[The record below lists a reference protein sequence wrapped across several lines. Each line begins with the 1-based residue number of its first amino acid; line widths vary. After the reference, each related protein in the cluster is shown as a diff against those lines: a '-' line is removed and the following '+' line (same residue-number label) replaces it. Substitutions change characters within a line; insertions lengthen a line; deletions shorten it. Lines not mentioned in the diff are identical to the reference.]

1 MRELTK
7 EEARFV
13 REAIQ
18 GVFARN
24 GIGQWNV
31 DMLNPYLVDLMIP
44 VSVGEAKAVK
54 TLNELFHALGVLP
67 SDEKLEM
74 AESRDYCAFCMNE
87 DCKTY
92 SLIFNIPFAKEF
104 KEGDEEYKYTLK
116 AIHEKEEAEAGA
128 SEAEE
133 EEMMYLIDGIKAG
146 RIKSKS
152 LDGYLVLKAQF
163 YDAIDAGKKKV
174 EYRDFTEYNL
184 KRTIGIKTVRF
195 NRGYVKNAP
204 QMRWE
209 VEKVVLLD
217 YDNNECDPF
226 NVPEDFWPTT
236 IAIHLGKRI
245 G

>member
-7 EEARFV
+7 EEAAFV
-13 REAIQ
+13 RETMQ
-18 GVFARN
+18 GVLTRN
-24 GIGQWNV
+24 GIERWNV
-31 DMLNPYLVDLMIP
+31 DMLNPYLVDIMIP

-67 SDEKLEM
+67 EDENLGM
-74 AESRDYCAFCMNE
+74 AESRDYCASCMNE
-87 DCKTY
+87 DGETY
-92 SLIFNIPFAKEF
+92 SMIFNIPFAKEF
-104 KEGDEEYKYTLK
+104 KEDDEEYQFTLK
-116 AIHEKEEAEAGA
+116 AIHESDAAEA
-128 SEAEE
+128 EAEE
-133 EEMMYLIDGIKAG
+133 EEEMRTIVDAIKAG
-146 RIKSKS
+146 RLKSKS
-152 LDGYLVLKAQF
+152 PDGYLVLKAEF
-163 YDAIDAGKKKV
+163 YDAIEAGTKKV

-217 YDNNECDPF
+217 GDDNECDPF
-226 NVPEDFWPTT
+226 NVPENFWPVT
-236 IAIHLGKRI
+236 IAIRLGKRI